1 MAGINTGRWFISGI
15 IAGIIIAVVDFV
27 LNGMFL
33 MQQWNDAMAALS
45 LPPASG
51 GAIVS
56 FIIIDLV
63 IGLAALWIYVG
74 IRPRYGA
81 NYTTAI
87 YAGLATWLLV
97 ILLPHLTIQISGV
110 LPAGLTWTVII
121 VGLVQ
126 YVVAT
131 VVGAYFY
138 QEETA

>member
-15 IAGIIIAVVDFV
+15 IAGVILAVVDVV
-27 LNGMFL
+27 LNGMIL
-33 MQQWNDAMAALS
+33 GQQWNDAMTKLN
-45 LPPASG
+45 LPAMSG
-51 GAIVS
+51 GSVVV

-63 IGLAALWIYVG
+63 VGLAALWIYVG

-87 YAGLATWLLV
+87 YAGLAAWLLT
-97 ILLPHLTIQISGV
+97 ILLPSVFYLASG
-110 LPAGLTWTVII
+110 LFSAGLVWTGII
-121 VGLVQ
+121 VGLVA